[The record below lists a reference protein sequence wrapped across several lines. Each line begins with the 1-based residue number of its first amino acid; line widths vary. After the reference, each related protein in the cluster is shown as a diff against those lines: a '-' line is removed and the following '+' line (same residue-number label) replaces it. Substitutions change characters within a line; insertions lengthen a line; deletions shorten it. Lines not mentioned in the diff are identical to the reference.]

1 MRDLRI
7 GIIGAGRLGTALAV
21 HLSRRGRRIAGIFDI
36 VPSHAKSLARI
47 IPTGTAP
54 TPFELSYRSDILFLT
69 VPDSEIARVAESL
82 GELEDYKARFLFHFS
97 GILPARILHLAGM
110 DKAVYSLHP
119 FGGIPPNAI
128 AKNPFE
134 NLYFSGEGDAP
145 AKPLALE
152 IAKTLDG
159 KFVEIPSSR
168 KVAYHLSA
176 SLVANHMFALLS
188 AGERL
193 LKQTGLPKS
202 EIKAMITELA
212 RTALENYEK
221 QGLRGGL
228 TGPAVRRDELTIAE
242 HLVEAD
248 RQNLLELYSAGLAE
262 LRRLIRGTDE
272 NIID

>member
-21 HLSRRGRRIAGIFDI
+21 HLSRRDRRIAGIFDI
-36 VPSHAKSLARI
+36 ETSKAKSLARI
-47 IPTGTAP
+47 IPTGTADSLV
-54 TPFELSYRSDILFLT
+54 EISRRADILFLT
-69 VPDSEIARVAESL
+69 VPDSEIARVSETL
-82 GELEDYKARFLFHFS
+82 GELENYRARFIFHFS

-128 AKNPFE
+128 SKNPFE
-134 NLYFSGEGDAP
+134 NLYFSGEGDTP
-145 AKPLALE
+145 AKPIALE
-152 IAKTLDG
+152 IAKTLDS
-159 KFVEIPSSR
+159 KFVEIPSSK

-193 LKQTGLPKS
+193 LKQTGLPKPDI
-202 EIKAMITELA
+202 EAMITELA
-212 RTALENYEK
+212 RTALENYQK

-228 TGPAVRRDELTIAE
+228 TGPAVRKDELTIAE

-262 LRRLIRGTDE
+262 LRRLIRGTDDD
-272 NIID
+272 IID